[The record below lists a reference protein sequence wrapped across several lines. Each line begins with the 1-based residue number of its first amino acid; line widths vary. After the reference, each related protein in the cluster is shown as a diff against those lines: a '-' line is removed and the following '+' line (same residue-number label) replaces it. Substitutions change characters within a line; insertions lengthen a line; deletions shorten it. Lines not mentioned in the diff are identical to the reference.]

1 MKKLFLLL
9 AVLFTM
15 PAFAQDDVDSNAVL
29 EGESDGVVD
38 GIVAKQHIKNKRPMQ
53 PAYVREANVL
63 WSKTIWRIIDL
74 REKQNLYLYYPIN
87 TKSAIDERRSLL
99 RTILDAL
106 STGEIKAYSA
116 NSDNEFEEPLDIRE
130 AFSKF
135 EQEPTDSVTTVDPE
149 TGENVTKYVY
159 DMASLPLDYVKKFML
174 KEVWFFDN
182 KYSCLKVKLLG
193 LCPIMV
199 KPNEDGDRLDQKLLF
214 WVYYPAVA
222 PFLEMQEAY
231 SFSNDAQRSSL
242 NDCMT
247 KRQFGSYVYKESNVY
262 NNRIITSYAKGMAS
276 NIEAQRIENSI
287 FQKEHDM
294 WSY

>member
-15 PAFAQDDVDSNAVL
+15 PVFAQDDVDSNAVL

-159 DMASLPLDYVKKFML
+159 DMATLPLDYVKKFML

-214 WVYYPAVA
+214 WVYYPAVE
-222 PFLEMQEAY
+222 PYLEMQEAF
-231 SFSNDAQRSSL
+231 SFSNDAARSSL
-242 NDCMT
+242 NDCLT

-287 FQKEHDM
+287 SQKEHDM
-294 WSY
+294 WSF

>member
-1 MKKLFLLL
+1 
-9 AVLFTM
+9 
-15 PAFAQDDVDSNAVL
+15 
-29 EGESDGVVD
+29 
-38 GIVAKQHIKNKRPMQ
+38 MQ

-222 PFLEMQEAY
+222 PYLEMQEAY
-231 SFSNDAQRSSL
+231 SFSNDAARSSL
-242 NDCMT
+242 NDCLT

-294 WSY
+294 WSF